1 MSPAKT
7 STSAD
12 TPIPSI
18 ETDSWVRDSSEETE
32 SSIGRLRTPS
42 VSISPPPDAL
52 SNGVRSESLG
62 LESQMQTMRLASKD
76 KDKRGLSAGFTDLLH
91 AVDAAEREPTQPV
104 SITPAPR
111 PDPSTPRRARRRSG
125 RSPSASYS
133 TRHNVHEEPLPED
146 IFHSPAFQQ
155 ALRDAKSLTADLK
168 AVMDDAPLLH
178 DHESTISKLHEEA
191 VKLSSFEYP
200 TSRRIGFVGDS
211 GVGKSSLLNSLL
223 DYKDLARA
231 SNSGEACTC
240 VVTEYHYHQYDHM
253 DVQVE
258 LFTTQEL
265 NEQLERM
272 LEDFRHYSFHAE
284 EMTTAEEKKSAKDR
298 AHVAKDT
305 FKAMFRGRMNND
317 SFLLQGS
324 QREVLQTLIRWAEE
338 QRPSRAV
345 TSQQNLSLDQCS
357 DSLFVLSSERL
368 SRTGPA
374 IWPFI
379 KTIKVFLNAHALK
392 QGLVLVD
399 LPGLRD
405 LNSARRCI
413 TERYILECNE
423 IFVICNIGRAVTDEG
438 VLHVFNLAQR
448 ARLRNVGIVCTRSED
463 IVPSEALR
471 DWDGTRQ
478 ARIKSLIAAID
489 EDKQH
494 DKELKAEIL
503 ELDKL
508 EDDGDLSEVDR
519 EERNL
524 LGRDKRQLEKKIE
537 NGEFE
542 LTQFLVTTRNEFVTN
557 KLSQKYAHRVDGLLR
572 VFCVSNKLYNDKRNE
587 PKDRALPYLKLS
599 GIIDLRKHCISIVAQ
614 AQRRVVVQFINDEI
628 PALLSKIQLWVQSG
642 ARTAD
647 QERRIAIIAA
657 LDNIERELRTNLR
670 RHSRPG
676 QTMQRDFNTLVLGRI
691 QLLSWT
697 QFAAD
702 TSLDRNGWHHSSY
715 SAFVSNFGNHSTPKA
730 GTHDW
735 NLEAMEKMVEDLRTP
750 WESLASTLY
759 ERQSELTQAIETTT
773 ETIRDSLENELDD
786 NDESTNVLLEAL
798 EAQTRLLQRSM
809 EACFENL
816 TDKFLLLHTD
826 TFSGIRTSLFGKEME
841 PTYRRCNQEYGT
853 GSDRRRKTIMNGGF
867 SNQVLFRNVMKA
879 SKELFERI
887 TDDLQS
893 EWVNAQNDYLK
904 LVEDILDLVRSEKAI
919 RESEQDPG
927 FRDRVDDTI
936 RRGNDDIRRIQDA
949 VRE

>member
-7 STSAD
+7 SNSAD

-18 ETDSWVRDSSEETE
+18 ESDSWVRDSSEETE

-42 VSISPPPDAL
+42 VSISPPPHAS
-52 SNGVRSESLG
+52 SNGARSESLG

-76 KDKRGLSAGFTDLLH
+76 KRGLSAGFTDLLH
-91 AVDAAEREPTQPV
+91 AVDAVEREPSQRVTT
-104 SITPAPR
+104 TPAPQR
-111 PDPSTPRRARRRSG
+111 DAGTPRRARRRSG

-133 TRHNVHEEPLPED
+133 TRHNVHDEPVPED

-155 ALRDAKSLTADLK
+155 ALRDAKRLTADLK
-168 AVMDDAPLLH
+168 AVLDDAPLLH
-178 DHESTISKLHEEA
+178 DHESTIAKLHEEA

-240 VVTEYHYHQYDHM
+240 VVTEYHYHQHDHM
-253 DVQVE
+253 DVKVE

-272 LEDFRHYSFHAE
+272 LEDFRHYSFHAD
-284 EMTTAEEKKSAKDR
+284 EMETAEEKKAAKDR
-298 AHVAKDT
+298 ANVAKDT

-324 QREVLQTLIRWAEE
+324 QREVLQTLVCWAEE
-338 QRPSRAV
+338 QRPSQAV
-345 TSQQNLSLDQCS
+345 TSQQNLSLEQCS

-368 SRTGPA
+368 SRSGPA

-379 KTIKVFLNAHALK
+379 KTIKVFLNAHALR

-471 DWDGTRQ
+471 DWDGARQ

-489 EDKQH
+489 TDTHEH
-494 DKELKAEIL
+494 RELKAEIAD
-503 ELDKL
+503 LDRL
-508 EDDGDLSEVDR
+508 EDEDELSEVDR
-519 EERNL
+519 EERSL
-524 LGRDKRQLEKKIE
+524 LERSKRQL
-537 NGEFE
+537 E

-557 KLSQKYAHRVDGLLR
+557 KLYQKYNNRVDGILR
-572 VFCVSNKLYNDKRNE
+572 VFCVSNKHYNDKRNE
-587 PKDRALPYLKLS
+587 PKDRSLPYLKLS

-614 AQRRVVVQFINDEI
+614 AQRRVVVQFINDMI

-647 QERRIAIIAA
+647 QERRIATIAA
-657 LDNIERELRTNLR
+657 LDNIERELRRNLR
-670 RHSRPG
+670 SHSRPG
-676 QTMQRDFNTLVLGRI
+676 QIMQRDFNTLVFGRL

-702 TSLDRNGWHHSSY
+702 TSLDRNGVSSY
-715 SAFVSNFGNHSTPKA
+715 RAFVSNFGNHSTPKA

-735 NLEAMEKMVEDLRTP
+735 NSEAMDQMVEDLRTP
-750 WESLASTLY
+750 WESLTSTLY
-759 ERQSELTQAIETTT
+759 ERQSELTRAIETTT
-773 ETIRDSLENELDD
+773 ETINDGLETELDA
-786 NDESTNVLLEAL
+786 NDESTSVLLEAL

-809 EACFENL
+809 DACFETL
-816 TDKFLLLHTD
+816 ADKFLLLHTD
-826 TFSGIRTSLFGKEME
+826 TFSGIRTSSFGKEME
-841 PTYRRCNQEYGT
+841 STYRLCNQEYGT
-853 GSDRRRKTIMNGGF
+853 GSDQRRKRIMNTGF
-867 SNQVLFRNVMKA
+867 SKQVLFRNVMKA
-879 SKELFERI
+879 SKEAFEGI

-893 EWVNAQNDYLK
+893 EWTNAQNDYLK
-904 LVEDILDLVRSEKAI
+904 LVEDILDLVRSERAV
-919 RESEQDPG
+919 RESEHDPG

>member
-18 ETDSWVRDSSEETE
+18 ESDSWVRDSSEETE
-32 SSIGRLRTPS
+32 SSVGRLRTPS
-42 VSISPPPDAL
+42 VSISPPPDATP
-52 SNGVRSESLG
+52 NGVRSQSLG

-76 KDKRGLSAGFTDLLH
+76 KRGLDTGVTDLLA
-91 AVDAAEREPTQPV
+91 AVDAVAREPNQRAATV
-104 SITPAPR
+104 PAPQR
-111 PDPSTPRRARRRSG
+111 DFGTPRRNRRRSG

-133 TRHNVHEEPLPED
+133 APHNVHDEPVPED
-146 IFHSPAFQQ
+146 IFHSTGFQQ
-155 ALRDAKSLTADLK
+155 ALRDAKRLTSDLK
-168 AVMDDAPLLH
+168 TVLDDAPLLQ
-178 DHESTISKLHEEA
+178 DHESTIAKLHEEA
-191 VKLSSFEYP
+191 VKLASFEYP

-240 VVTEYHYHQYDHM
+240 VVTEYHYHQHDHM

-272 LEDFRHYSFHAE
+272 LEDFRHYSFHAD
-284 EMTTAEEKKSAKDR
+284 EMETAEEKKAAKDR
-298 AHVAKDT
+298 ANVAKDT

-324 QREVLQTLIRWAEE
+324 QREVFQTLVRWAEE
-338 QRPSRAV
+338 QRPSQAV
-345 TSQQNLSLDQCS
+345 TSQQNLSPEQCS
-357 DSLFVLSSERL
+357 DALFVLSSERI
-368 SRTGPA
+368 SRSGPA

-379 KTIKVFLNAHALK
+379 KTIKVFLNAHALR

-438 VLHVFNLAQR
+438 VLHVFNLAQQ
-448 ARLRNVGIVCTRSED
+448 ARLRNVGIVCTRSEE

-471 DWDGTRQ
+471 DWDGARQ
-478 ARIKSLIAAID
+478 ARIKSLMAVID
-489 EDKQH
+489 TDKQEH
-494 DKELKAEIL
+494 RELEAEL
-503 ELDKL
+503 RQFDDS
-508 EDDGDLSEVDR
+508 EDEGELSEVDR
-519 EERNL
+519 EEKSSLERT
-524 LGRDKRQLEKKIE
+524 KRRLSKKIE
-537 NGEFE
+537 DGDFE
-542 LTQFLVTTRNEFVTN
+542 LTKFLVTTRNEFVSN
-557 KLSQKYAHRVDGLLR
+557 KLCQKYNDRVDGQIR
-572 VFCVSNKLYNDKRNE
+572 VFCVSNKIYNNKRNE
-587 PKDRALPYLKLS
+587 PKNLSLPHLELS
-599 GIIDLRKHCISIVAQ
+599 GIIGLRKHCISIVAQ
-614 AQRRVVVQFINDEI
+614 AQRRVVVQYINDQI

-647 QERRIAIIAA
+647 QERRIATIAA
-657 LDNIERELRTNLR
+657 LDNIERELRRNLR
-670 RHSRPG
+670 SHSRPG
-676 QTMQRDFNTLVLGRI
+676 QTMQRDFNTLVFGRL

-715 SAFVSNFGNHSTPKA
+715 RAFVSNFGNHSTPKA

-735 NLEAMEKMVEDLRTP
+735 NSEAMGKMIEDLREP
-750 WESLASTLY
+750 WESLGSTLY
-759 ERQSELTQAIETTT
+759 QRQSELTRDIETTT
-773 ETIRDSLENELDD
+773 ETIRDGLEYELDD
-786 NDESTNVLLEAL
+786 NDDSTNILLEAL

-809 EACFENL
+809 DNCFEKL

-841 PTYRRCNQEYGT
+841 PTYRLCNQEYGT
-853 GSDRRRKTIMNGGF
+853 GSDQRRKRIMNGGF

-879 SKELFERI
+879 AKEVFESI

-893 EWVNAQNDYLK
+893 EWTTAQDNYLK
-904 LVEDILDLVRSEKAI
+904 LVEDILDLVRSEKAV
-919 RESEQDPG
+919 RESEHDPG

-936 RRGNDDIRRIQDA
+936 RQGNDDIRRIQDA

>member
-1 MSPAKT
+1 MSPTKT

-12 TPIPSI
+12 TPIPSV
-18 ETDSWVRDSSEETE
+18 ESDSWVRDSSEETE
-32 SSIGRLRTPS
+32 SSIRRLRTPS
-42 VSISPPPDAL
+42 VSISPPPDAS
-52 SNGVRSESLG
+52 SNGARSESLG

-76 KDKRGLSAGFTDLLH
+76 KRGLSAGLTDLLH
-91 AVDAAEREPTQPV
+91 AVNAVEREPNQRAATA
-104 SITPAPR
+104 PAPR
-111 PDPSTPRRARRRSG
+111 RDPSTPRRARRHSG
-125 RSPSASYS
+125 QSPSASYS
-133 TRHNVHEEPLPED
+133 TRHNVHDEPLPED
-146 IFHSPAFQQ
+146 IFHSQAFQQ
-155 ALRDAKSLTADLK
+155 ALRDAKRLTTDLK
-168 AVMDDAPLLH
+168 TVLDDAPLLH
-178 DHESTISKLHEEA
+178 DHESTIAKLHEEA

-253 DVQVE
+253 DVQVD
-258 LFTTQEL
+258 LFTVQEL

-272 LEDFRHYSFHAE
+272 LEDFRHYSFHAD
-284 EMTTAEEKKSAKDR
+284 EMTTAEEKKAAKDR
-298 AHVAKDT
+298 ANVAKDT

-317 SFLLQGS
+317 SFLLQRT
-324 QREVLQTLIRWAEE
+324 QPEVLQSLVRWAEE
-338 QRPSRAV
+338 QRPSHAV
-345 TSQQNLSLDQCS
+345 TSQRNLSLEQCS
-357 DSLFVLSSERL
+357 DALFVLSSERL
-368 SRTGPA
+368 SRSGPA

-379 KTIKVFLNAHALK
+379 KTIRVFLNAHALK

-471 DWDGTRQ
+471 DWDGMRQ

-489 EDKQH
+489 EDTQYH
-494 DKELKAEIL
+494 RELEAEIM

-508 EDDGDLSEVDR
+508 EDEGDLSEVDR
-519 EERNL
+519 EERSL
-524 LGRDKRQLEKKIE
+524 LGRSKRQLEKKIE
-537 NGEFE
+537 DGKFE
-542 LTQFLVTTRNEFVTN
+542 LTQFLVTTRNEFVTK
-557 KLSQKYAHRVDGLLR
+557 KLSQKYEHRVDGLLR
-572 VFCVSNKLYNDKRNE
+572 IFCISNKLYNDKRNE
-587 PKDRALPYLKLS
+587 PKDRSFPYLKLS

-614 AQRRVVVQFINDEI
+614 AQRRVVVQFINDNI
-628 PALLSKIQLWVQSG
+628 PALLSKIQLWVRSG

-647 QERRIAIIAA
+647 QERRIATIAA
-657 LDNIERELRTNLR
+657 LDNIERELRRNLR

-676 QTMQRDFNTLVLGRI
+676 QTMQRDFNTTVLGRI

-702 TSLDRNGWHHSSY
+702 TSLDRNGWHHNSY

-735 NLEAMEKMVEDLRTP
+735 NLEAMEKMVEDLRAP

-773 ETIRDSLENELDD
+773 KTIHDGLENELDD
-786 NDESTNVLLEAL
+786 DDESTSVLLEAL
-798 EAQTRLLQRSM
+798 ETQTRLLQRSM
-809 EACFENL
+809 EVCFDKL

-841 PTYRRCNQEYGT
+841 PIYRLCNQEYGT
-853 GSDRRRKTIMNGGF
+853 GSDRRRKTIMNRGF
-867 SNQVLFRNVMKA
+867 SNQVVFRNVMKA
-879 SKELFERI
+879 SKEVFESI
-887 TDDLQS
+887 TDDLQN
-893 EWVNAQNDYLK
+893 EWINAQNDYLK
-904 LVEDILDLVRSEKAI
+904 LVEDILDLVRSEKAV